1 MMIDDVK
8 KDVKHRMDQAVE
20 TVRTEL
26 AKLRTGKA
34 SPAILDG
41 ITVSYYGANTPLR
54 QVGNI
59 SAPEP
64 RLLVVQPWD
73 RSLLGEIEKAIL
85 KSDLGLNPAND
96 GIVIRVPIPTLT
108 EERRQSLVKVA
119 KKITEDGRVAVR
131 NIRRDANEKLKKLE
145 KDHKISEDDL
155 HRNQDEMQKLTDE
168 YVKKLDEIL
177 ALKEKEIMEI

>member
-1 MMIDDVK
+1 MIEDVK

-54 QVGNI
+54 QVGNV

-85 KSDLGLNPAND
+85 KSDLGLNPTND

-155 HRNQDEMQKLTDE
+155 HRSQDEMQKLTDE
-168 YVKKLDEIL
+168 CVKKLDEIL
-177 ALKEKEIMEI
+177 VLKEKEIMEI

>member
-1 MMIDDVK
+1 MIDEVK
-8 KDVKHRMDQAVE
+8 KDVKHRMEQAIE
-20 TVRTEL
+20 SVRSEL

-34 SPAILDG
+34 TPTILDG
-41 ITVSYYGANTPLR
+41 ITVNYYGTNTPLR
-54 QVGNI
+54 QVGNV

-73 RSLLGEIEKAIL
+73 RSLLAEIEKAIQ
-85 KSDLGLNPAND
+85 KSDLGLNPIND
-96 GIVIRVPIPTLT
+96 GIVIRIPIPTLT
-108 EERRQSLVKVA
+108 EERRQSLVKVG

-155 HRNQDEMQKLTDE
+155 HRSQDEMQKMTDDF
-168 YVKKLDEIL
+168 VKKLDEIL
-177 ALKEKEIMEI
+177 ALKEKDIMEI

>member
-1 MMIDDVK
+1 MIDDVK

-20 TVRTEL
+20 TVRAEL

-41 ITVSYYGANTPLR
+41 ITVNYYGANTPLR
-54 QVGNI
+54 QVGNV

-85 KSDLGLNPAND
+85 KSDLGLNPTND

-155 HRNQDEMQKLTDE
+155 HRSQDEMQKLTDE
-168 YVKKLDEIL
+168 CVKKLDEIL
-177 ALKEKEIMEI
+177 VLKEKDIMEI

>member
-1 MMIDDVK
+1 MIDDVK

-41 ITVSYYGANTPLR
+41 ITVSYYGVNTPLR
-54 QVGNI
+54 QVGNV

-85 KSDLGLNPAND
+85 KSDLGLNPTND

-145 KDHKISEDDL
+145 KDHKISDDEL
-155 HRNQDEMQKLTDE
+155 HSSQDEMQTRTDE
-168 YVKKLDEIL
+168 CVKKLDESL

>member
-1 MMIDDVK
+1 MIEDVK
-8 KDVKHRMDQAVE
+8 KDVKHRMEQAVE
-20 TVRTEL
+20 SVRAEL

-41 ITVSYYGANTPLR
+41 ITVNYYGTNTPLR
-54 QVGNI
+54 QVGNV

-64 RLLVVQPWD
+64 RLLVIQPWD

-96 GIVIRVPIPTLT
+96 GIVIRIPIPSLT
-108 EERRQSLVKVA
+108 EERRQSLVKVG
-119 KKITEDGRVAVR
+119 KKITEEGRVAVR

-155 HRNQDEMQKLTDE
+155 HRSQDEMQKMTDD
-168 YVKKLDEIL
+168 YIKKLDEIL
-177 ALKEKEIMEI
+177 ALKEKDILEI

>member
-1 MMIDDVK
+1 MIQEVK

-20 TVRTEL
+20 TVRAEL

-34 SPAILDG
+34 TPAILDG
-41 ITVSYYGANTPLR
+41 IVVNYYGNNTPLR
-54 QVGNI
+54 QVGNV

-73 RSLLGEIEKAIL
+73 RSLLAEIEKAIQ

-96 GIVIRVPIPTLT
+96 GIVIRIPIPALN
-108 EERRQSLVKVA
+108 EERRQSLVKVG

-145 KDHKISEDDL
+145 KDHKISEDDM
-155 HRNQDEMQKLTDE
+155 HRSQDEIQKMTDE
-168 YVKKLDEIL
+168 CIKKLDEIL
-177 ALKEKEIMEI
+177 VIKEKEIMEV

>member
-1 MMIDDVK
+1 MIEDVK

-20 TVRTEL
+20 TMRTEL

-54 QVGNI
+54 QVGNV

-85 KSDLGLNPAND
+85 KSDLGLNPTN
-96 GIVIRVPIPTLT
+96 
-108 EERRQSLVKVA
+108 
-119 KKITEDGRVAVR
+119 
-131 NIRRDANEKLKKLE
+131 
-145 KDHKISEDDL
+145 
-155 HRNQDEMQKLTDE
+155 
-168 YVKKLDEIL
+168 DEIGR
-177 ALKEKEIMEI
+177 ASCRERV

>member
-1 MMIDDVK
+1 MIDDVK

-20 TVRTEL
+20 TMRTEL

-41 ITVSYYGANTPLR
+41 ITVNYYGANTPLR
-54 QVGNI
+54 QVGNV

-85 KSDLGLNPAND
+85 KSDLGLNPTND
-96 GIVIRVPIPTLT
+96 GIVIRVPIPALT

-155 HRNQDEMQKLTDE
+155 HRSQDEMQKFTDE
-168 YVKKLDEIL
+168 CVKKLDEIL
-177 ALKEKEIMEI
+177 TLKEKEIMEI

>member
-1 MMIDDVK
+1 MIDDVK

>member
-1 MMIDDVK
+1 M
-8 KDVKHRMDQAVE
+8 
-20 TVRTEL
+20 
-26 AKLRTGKA
+26 
-34 SPAILDG
+34 
-41 ITVSYYGANTPLR
+41 SYYGANTPLR
-54 QVGNI
+54 QVGNV

-85 KSDLGLNPAND
+85 KSDLGLNPTND

-155 HRNQDEMQKLTDE
+155 HRSQDEMQKLTDE
-168 YVKKLDEIL
+168 CVKKLDEIL
-177 ALKEKEIMEI
+177 VLKEKEIMEI

>member
-1 MMIDDVK
+1 MIDDVK

-41 ITVSYYGANTPLR
+41 ITVNYYGANTPLR
-54 QVGNI
+54 QVGNV

-85 KSDLGLNPAND
+85 KSDLGLNPTND

-155 HRNQDEMQKLTDE
+155 HRSQDEMQKLTDE
-168 YVKKLDEIL
+168 CVKKLDEIL

>member
-1 MMIDDVK
+1 MIEDVK
-8 KDVKHRMDQAVE
+8 KDVKHRMEQAVE
-20 TVRTEL
+20 SVRAEL

-34 SPAILDG
+34 SPTILDG
-41 ITVSYYGANTPLR
+41 ITVNYYGTNTPLR
-54 QVGNI
+54 QVGNV

-64 RLLVVQPWD
+64 RLLVIQPWD

-96 GIVIRVPIPTLT
+96 GIVIRIPIPSLT
-108 EERRQSLVKVA
+108 EERRQSLVKVG
-119 KKITEDGRVAVR
+119 KKITEEGRVAVR

-155 HRNQDEMQKLTDE
+155 HRSQDEMQKLTDE
-168 YVKKLDEIL
+168 CVKKLDEIL

>member
-1 MMIDDVK
+1 MIEDVK

-54 QVGNI
+54 QVGNV

-85 KSDLGLNPAND
+85 KSDLGLNPTND
-96 GIVIRVPIPTLT
+96 GIVIRVPIPALT

-155 HRNQDEMQKLTDE
+155 HRSQDEMQKLTDE
-168 YVKKLDEIL
+168 CVKKLDEIL
-177 ALKEKEIMEI
+177 VLKEKEIMEI

>member
-1 MMIDDVK
+1 MIDDVK

-41 ITVSYYGANTPLR
+41 ITVSYYGVNTPLR
-54 QVGNI
+54 QVGNV

-85 KSDLGLNPAND
+85 KSDLGLNPTND

-155 HRNQDEMQKLTDE
+155 HRSQDEMQKRTDE
-168 YVKKLDEIL
+168 CVKKLDEIL

>member
-1 MMIDDVK
+1 MIEDVK
-8 KDVKHRMDQAVE
+8 KDVKHRMEQAVE
-20 TVRTEL
+20 TVRAEL
-26 AKLRTGKA
+26 SKLRTGKA

-41 ITVSYYGANTPLR
+41 IVVNYYGTNTPLR
-54 QVGNI
+54 QVGNV

-73 RSLLGEIEKAIL
+73 RSLLSEIEKAIQ
-85 KSDLGLNPAND
+85 KSDLGLNPTND
-96 GIVIRVPIPTLT
+96 GIVIRIPIPSLT

-131 NIRRDANEKLKKLE
+131 NVRRDANEKLKKLE

-155 HRNQDEMQKLTDE
+155 RRSQDEIQKMTDE
-168 YVKKLDEIL
+168 FTKKLDNIL
-177 ALKEKEIMEI
+177 VLKEKDIMEI

>member
-1 MMIDDVK
+1 MIDDVK

-41 ITVSYYGANTPLR
+41 ITVNYYGANTPLR
-54 QVGNI
+54 QVGNV

-64 RLLVVQPWD
+64 RLLVVQPGD
-73 RSLLGEIEKAIL
+73 RSRLGEIEKAIL
-85 KSDLGLNPAND
+85 KSDLGLNPTND

-155 HRNQDEMQKLTDE
+155 HRSQDEMQKLTDE
-168 YVKKLDEIL
+168 CVKKLDEIL

>member
-1 MMIDDVK
+1 
-8 KDVKHRMDQAVE
+8 
-20 TVRTEL
+20 
-26 AKLRTGKA
+26 
-34 SPAILDG
+34 
-41 ITVSYYGANTPLR
+41 
-54 QVGNI
+54 
-59 SAPEP
+59 
-64 RLLVVQPWD
+64 
-73 RSLLGEIEKAIL
+73 
-85 KSDLGLNPAND
+85 
-96 GIVIRVPIPTLT
+96 
-108 EERRQSLVKVA
+108 A

>member
-1 MMIDDVK
+1 MIDDVK

-20 TVRTEL
+20 TMRAEL

-41 ITVSYYGANTPLR
+41 ITVNYYGANTPLR
-54 QVGNI
+54 QVGNV

-73 RSLLGEIEKAIL
+73 RSLLGEIEKAIQ
-85 KSDLGLNPAND
+85 KSDLGLNPTND
-96 GIVIRVPIPTLT
+96 GIVIRVPIPALT

-155 HRNQDEMQKLTDE
+155 HRSQDEMQKLTDE
-168 YVKKLDEIL
+168 CVKKLDEIL
-177 ALKEKEIMEI
+177 VLKEKEIMEI

>member
-1 MMIDDVK
+1 MIEEIK
-8 KDVKHRMDQAVE
+8 KDSKHRMEAAVE
-20 TVRTEL
+20 NVRTEL

-41 ITVSYYGANTPLR
+41 ITVNYYGVNTPLR
-54 QVGNI
+54 QVANV

-73 RSLLGEIEKAIL
+73 RSLLAEIEKSIL

-96 GIVIRVPIPTLT
+96 GIVVRIPIPPLT

-119 KKITEDGRVAVR
+119 KKIAEEGRVAIR
-131 NIRRDANEKLKKLE
+131 NVRRDANEKLKKLE
-145 KDHKISEDDL
+145 KDHAISEDDM
-155 HRNQDEMQKLTDE
+155 RRGQEEIQTVTDQLI
-168 YVKKLDEIL
+168 KKVDEIV
-177 ALKEKEIMEI
+177 ALKEKEIMEV

>member
-1 MMIDDVK
+1 MIDDVK

-20 TVRTEL
+20 TMRAEL

-41 ITVSYYGANTPLR
+41 ITVNYYGANTPLR
-54 QVGNI
+54 QVGNV

-73 RSLLGEIEKAIL
+73 RSLLGEIEKAIQ
-85 KSDLGLNPAND
+85 KSDLGLNPTND
-96 GIVIRVPIPTLT
+96 GIVIRVPIPALT

-155 HRNQDEMQKLTDE
+155 HRSQDEMQKLTDE
-168 YVKKLDEIL
+168 CVKKLDEIL
-177 ALKEKEIMEI
+177 VLKEKEIMDI